1 MAKDSGSKETPLTTH
16 GCACQHGL
24 AGASSLPLP
33 LGALLFPLCQARIP
47 VHSRAS
53 PAGCVADSLFLP
65 PVPALAAGCPAPPA
79 GCRPPAASLHACPC
93 AAGFRYAAFG
103 LPACVHASAAAPMA
117 AAIAEAPKSIA
128 CTPKAPAT
136 NGATRSGSVPAEFMP
151 TERTEVA
158 RPI

>member
-1 MAKDSGSKETPLTTH
+1 MDAPASMAWQAHLLCRFRS
-16 GCACQHGL
+16 
-24 AGASSLPLP
+24 
-33 LGALLFPLCQARIP
+33 GALLFPLCQACIP
-47 VHSRAS
+47 VRRPAS

-65 PVPALAAGCPAPPA
+65 PVPALAEAARHLLPDAV
-79 GCRPPAASLHACPC
+79 PPAAYLRACPC

-117 AAIAEAPKSIA
+117 AAIAEAPKSVA
-128 CTPKAPAT
+128 CTPKIPAT